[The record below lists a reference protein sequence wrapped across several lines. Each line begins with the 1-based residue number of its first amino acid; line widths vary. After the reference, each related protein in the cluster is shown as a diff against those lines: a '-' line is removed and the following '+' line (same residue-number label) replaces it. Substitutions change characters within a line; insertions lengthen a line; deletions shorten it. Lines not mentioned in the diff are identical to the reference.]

1 MKVSG
6 HLVPFPDSGAADLMS
21 NNLELWVEA
30 DGSGQI
36 RCQAHVSEKTPTEI
50 TRPAEL
56 DYKNPFVRLQIY
68 KQISNEWIAI
78 WDSIESPF
86 ESSREIIC
94 YVDSGGIFKSKLT
107 NISGLDRQFTL
118 ETFFIPAGSP

>member
-36 RCQAHVSEKTPTEI
+36 RCQAHVFERTPTEI
-50 TRPAEL
+50 TQPTQL
-56 DYKNPFVRLQIY
+56 DYKKPFIRLQVY

-78 WDSIESPF
+78 WDSIESRF
-86 ESSREIIC
+86 ESTREIIC
-94 YVDSGGIFKSKLT
+94 YVDSSGIFKSKLT
-107 NISGLDRQFTL
+107 NISGLGRQFTL
-118 ETFFIPAGSP
+118 EAFFTPAEYT

>member
-36 RCQAHVSEKTPTEI
+36 RCQAHVSERTPMGI
-50 TRPAEL
+50 TPATHL
-56 DYKNPFVRLQIY
+56 DYKNPFIRLQIY

-94 YVDSGGIFKSKLT
+94 YVDSSGIFKSKLT

-118 ETFFIPAGSP
+118 EAFFTPAEYM

>member
-1 MKVSG
+1 MKVTG

-36 RCQAHVSEKTPTEI
+36 QCQAHVSERTPMGI
-50 TRPAEL
+50 TPHNHL
-56 DYKNPFVRLQIY
+56 GYKNPFIRLQIY

-94 YVDSGGIFKSKLT
+94 YVDSSGIFKSKLT

-118 ETFFIPAGSP
+118 EAFFTPAEYM